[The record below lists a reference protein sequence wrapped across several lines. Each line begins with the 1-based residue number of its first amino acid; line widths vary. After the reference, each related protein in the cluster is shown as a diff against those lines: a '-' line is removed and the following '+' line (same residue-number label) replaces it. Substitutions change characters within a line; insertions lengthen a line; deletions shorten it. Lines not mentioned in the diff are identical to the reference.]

1 MPDPT
6 PVGGPAKTAGDTA
19 GGPPGSPIRSVLA
32 VAAGW
37 IVVMLLGQ
45 LLLRVLAAT
54 MGADFPTEE
63 GSQPSERGLAIWI
76 AGSVP
81 NGIVAGLITARL
93 AGWAPIAH
101 AAVLAGIIGFFAM
114 SSADQ
119 ASELPGWFAIAWIVV
134 PALAIALGGVVAR
147 YARRARA

>member
-1 MPDPT
+1 MAEPATPD
-6 PVGGPAKTAGDTA
+6 TAGD
-19 GGPPGSPIRSVLA
+19 PPGSPIRSVLA

-37 IVVMLLGQ
+37 LVVMVMGQ
-45 LLLRVLAAT
+45 LLLGVLTST

-63 GSQPSERGLAIWI
+63 GSQPTERGLALWI

-119 ASELPGWFAIAWIVV
+119 ASDLPGWFAIAWIVV
-134 PALAIALGGVVAR
+134 PPLAIALGGVVSR
-147 YARRARA
+147 YARRASTKPA